1 MSIDSSK
8 KRSRRSSLWRT
19 SLLDTEF
26 LEAAGGVPEISAGGG
41 QRDTVGE
48 RGAAHIFGRVPPAT
62 SLNPFRVFF
71 RHRNFRLFLTGQ
83 TLSLI
88 GTWMQSMAVGWLAL
102 ELTNSAFLVGLVAA
116 ASSIPILIFTM
127 PAGVMVDRSDKL
139 QLVRFAQLAFLVDAT
154 LLWWLTY
161 THRITIGSL
170 LGLAF
175 VSGLIA
181 AVEIPARQSMFIDL
195 VGREDL
201 SDAIALNS
209 SGFNLARV
217 VGPGL
222 AAAVIARLG
231 IAWCFFLNA
240 ASFVLVLIGLFL
252 IQLPRWEANGVNE
265 SPWEGVR
272 VALRYM
278 RDTPKVRALMQMVTV
293 YSILGV
299 PVLAMMPV
307 VAREMFGMDAS
318 GYGVLMSCVGIGG
331 LTGALGL
338 AALGSR
344 MSRMNLLVTASI
356 AWPLLL
362 FAFAFTRVP
371 WVAYVLL
378 LGVGCTMILNGAIAN
393 GLLQGIVPDALRGRM
408 MAAYGLVVVGLA
420 QVVGALVA
428 GTVAHAVGVA
438 VSIGA
443 AAVLQLAFGLWAFF
457 RRTELRTL

>member
-1 MSIDSSK
+1 
-8 KRSRRSSLWRT
+8 
-19 SLLDTEF
+19 
-26 LEAAGGVPEISAGGG
+26 
-41 QRDTVGE
+41 
-48 RGAAHIFGRVPPAT
+48 VPPAT
-62 SLNPFRVFF
+62 SINPFRVFL

-139 QLVRFAQLAFLVDAT
+139 RLVRLAQCAFLVDAT

-175 VSGLIA
+175 ISGLIA

-201 SDAIALNS
+201 PDAIALNS

-222 AAAVIARLG
+222 AAVVIARLG

-252 IQLPRWEANGVNE
+252 IRLPKWVAQLTNE

-272 VALRYM
+272 EALRYM
-278 RDTPKVRALMQMVTV
+278 RDTPKVRALMLMVTV

-307 VAREMFGMDAS
+307 VAREMFHMDAA
-318 GYGVLMSCVGIGG
+318 GYGVLMSCIGIGG

-338 AALGSR
+338 AALGNRASR
-344 MSRMNLLVTASI
+344 MTLLVAASI

-362 FAFAFTRVP
+362 LAFALTRVP

-393 GLLQGIVPDALRGRM
+393 GLLQGMVPDALRGRM

-438 VSIGA
+438 ASIGG
-443 AAVLQLAFGLWAFF
+443 AAVLQLSYGIWAFL
-457 RRTELRTL
+457 RQPELRTL